1 MQTTPL
7 NRLATALADR
17 YRIEREVGQ
26 GGMATVYLAADL
38 KHDRQVAIKVLRPEL
53 AAVIGADRFL
63 SEIKTTANL
72 QHPHILPLF
81 DSGASDSFL
90 FYVMPYV
97 EGETVRDRID
107 REKQLPIADAVRI
120 AGEVAAALDYAH
132 RHGVIHRDIK
142 PENILL
148 HDGSALVADFGIA
161 LAASK
166 AGGTRMT
173 ETGMSLGTPH
183 YMSPEQA
190 MGEREI
196 TARSDVY
203 ALGCVLY
210 EMLLGEPPFTGPT
223 AQSIVA
229 KVMTA
234 EPAELSAQRKS
245 IPPEVEDAVLT
256 ALEKLPAD
264 RFATAAEFA
273 AALAGGP
280 TSSRSRRS
288 VRAEAVRPAA
298 RLPRLLS
305 LALVAMAAVTGW
317 ALLRQP
323 TAPAAPPS
331 RLALLTPGLGGS
343 GGSSLQR
350 WLAFSPDGGTVFFLA
365 LDADGF
371 NRLMRQPLSALEA
384 TPLNGTENLGSPII
398 SPDGRWLYAGNN
410 GSSYR
415 LPAGGGASS
424 PLPPQ
429 VTSTAGAGWGPDGT
443 FWFSPGPGLGRGLYA
458 LVNGDS
464 VARPIAD
471 DGNSLQMLQVLPGGR
486 RALVARKLAA
496 AAGPLLILDFRTGTT
511 TPLIEQQMVEAR
523 YTAGYL
529 LWVQLDGTLLA
540 APFDPE
546 HPAPVGPGLR
556 LAPGVS
562 VTGTGL
568 AQFAVAPN
576 GTVAYVPEEPRSLQ
590 FVDLSGAS
598 HPATAELHNYH
609 APEFSPDGRRLSVDF
624 NSADG
629 RDVWVLSLD
638 GGTLTRTTFDRDGHD
653 ATWTPDG
660 RFITYASIK
669 SGELG
674 LYRKRPGSAEA
685 AESLFASIH
694 LTYTGHWLRNGSAL
708 ITTGNDLRGDSHSD
722 IAILDS
728 AGRGPLRMVVASPF
742 QEQFPTL
749 SPDGRWLVFSS
760 DQSGEHQVYVRPLTG
775 DGDQIQVSLTGG
787 TEPLWSPDGKTLYY
801 RGREGGVDAMIAATV
816 RTMPE
821 LAIVERRTLFSMA
834 DYVSSTP
841 HANFAV
847 SPDGRTFALV
857 RRNPGTRIVIIQ
869 NLPALMR
876 ELQGTAGASR

>member
-1 MQTTPL
+1 VPTPL
-7 NRLATALADR
+7 PNRLAAALADR
-17 YRIEREVGQ
+17 YRIERELGE

-81 DSGASDSFL
+81 DSGAADSFL

-97 EGETVRDRID
+97 QGETVRDRID

-120 AGEVAAALDYAH
+120 ASEVAAALDYAH

-229 KVMTA
+229 KVMT
-234 EPAELSAQRKS
+234 EKPAGLIARRER
-245 IPPEVEDAVLT
+245 IPPEVEDTVLT

-264 RFATAAEFA
+264 RFASAAEFA
-273 AALAGGP
+273 AALQGHGTGP
-280 TSSRSRRS
+280 VRRVPPPGS
-288 VRAEAVRPAA
+288 AASLPRRLAPVLLVAAIGLALWGWLRPAPVP
-298 RLPRLLS
+298 L
-305 LALVAMAAVTGW
+305 
-317 ALLRQP
+317 
-323 TAPAAPPS
+323 PPS
-331 RLALLTPGLGGS
+331 RLALLIPGLGGS
-343 GGSSLQR
+343 GGSSMQR
-350 WLAFSPDGGTVFFLA
+350 WLTLSPDGGTVFFVG
-365 LDADGF
+365 LDADGA

-384 TPLNGTENLGSPII
+384 TPLDGTLNYGSPII
-398 SPDGRWLYAGNN
+398 SPDGRWLYASRNE

-424 PLPPQ
+424 PLPAEVPN
-429 VTSTAGAGWGPDGT
+429 TAGADWGPDGT
-443 FWFSPGPGLGRGLYA
+443 LWFSRGLGLGRGLYA

-464 VARPIAD
+464 IVRPIAD
-471 DGNSLQMLQVLPGGR
+471 DDDQLQMLQVLPGGR
-486 RALVARKLAA
+486 RALVGRKLSA
-496 AAGPLLILDFRTGTT
+496 AAGPLLLLDLRDGST

-540 APFDPE
+540 APFDPDR
-546 HPAPVGPGLR
+546 PGPVGPGLR

-568 AQFAVAPN
+568 AQLAVAPN

-598 HPATAELHNYH
+598 RPATAELHNYH
-609 APEFSPDGRRLSVDF
+609 APEFSPDGRRLSMDF
-624 NSADG
+624 NTADG
-629 RDVWVLSLD
+629 RDVWILSLD

-660 RFITYASIK
+660 RFITYSSVK
-669 SGELG
+669 SGNLG

-685 AESLFASIH
+685 ADSLFASVH
-694 LTYTGHWLRNGSAL
+694 SSYTGHWLRDGSAL
-708 ITTGNDLRGDSHSD
+708 ITTGNGLRGDSRSD

-728 AGRGPLRMVVASPF
+728 AGRGPLRAVVASPF
-742 QEQFPTL
+742 VEQFPAL
-749 SPDGRWLVFSS
+749 SRDDRWLAFAS
-760 DQSGEHQVYVRPLTG
+760 DQSGVFQVYVRPLTG

-787 TEPLWSPDGKTLYY
+787 SEPLWSPDGQTLYY
-801 RGREGGVDAMIAATV
+801 RGFENGIDAMIAATV
-816 RTMPE
+816 RTTPDF
-821 LAIVERRTLFSMA
+821 AVTARRALFSMA
-834 DYVSSTP
+834 DYVSTTP
-841 HANFAV
+841 HTNYAI
-847 SPDGRTFALV
+847 SPDGQTFALV

-869 NLPALMR
+869 NLPGLMQ
-876 ELQGTAGASR
+876 ELQGTAGAVR

>member
-1 MQTTPL
+1 MTDPL
-7 NRLATALADR
+7 SRLANALADR
-17 YRIEREVGQ
+17 YRIERELGE

-81 DSGASDSFL
+81 DSGAADGFL
-90 FYVMPYV
+90 YYVMPLV
-97 EGETVRDRID
+97 EGETVRDRIAH
-107 REKQLPIADAVRI
+107 EKQLPIADAVRI
-120 AGEVAAALDYAH
+120 ASEVASALDYAH
-132 RHGVIHRDIK
+132 RRGVIHRDIK

-229 KVMTA
+229 KVMT
-234 EPAELSAQRKS
+234 EKPAGLIARRER
-245 IPPEVEDAVLT
+245 IPPEVEDTVLT

-264 RFATAAEFA
+264 RFATASEFASALSGGGTPGTGSRSSRVLPSRPAAPLPRLIALGLFACTVA
-273 AALAGGP
+273 AALWGWL
-280 TSSRSRRS
+280 
-288 VRAEAVRPAA
+288 RPA
-298 RLPRLLS
+298 
-305 LALVAMAAVTGW
+305 
-317 ALLRQP
+317 P
-323 TAPAAPPS
+323 TPSPPS
-331 RLALLTPGLGGS
+331 RLALLAPGLGGS
-343 GGSSLQR
+343 GGSSTQR
-350 WLAFSPDGGTVFFLA
+350 WLALSPDGGTVYYVG
-365 LDADGF
+365 LDADGA
-371 NRLMRQPLSALEA
+371 NRLMRQSLSALEA
-384 TPLNGTENLGSPII
+384 TPLDGTTNYGSPLV
-398 SPDGRWLYAGNN
+398 SPDGRWLYAALNE
-410 GSSYR
+410 GSSFR
-415 LPAGGGASS
+415 LPAGGGATS
-424 PLPPQ
+424 PLPAA
-429 VTSTAGAGWGPDGT
+429 VTGTAGAAWGPDGIL
-443 FWFSPGPGLGRGLYA
+443 WFSPGTGLGRGLYA

-464 VARPIAD
+464 VAQPVAD
-471 DGNSLQMLQVLPGGR
+471 EGNSLQMLQVLPGGR
-486 RALVARKLAA
+486 HALVGRKLSA
-496 AAGPLLILDFRTGTT
+496 AAGPLLLLDLRNGST

-540 APFDPE
+540 APFDPDR
-546 HPAPVGPGLR
+546 PGPVGPGLR
-556 LAPGVS
+556 LAPDVS

-568 AQFAVAPN
+568 AQIAVAPN

-590 FVDLSGAS
+590 LVDLAGAAR
-598 HPATAELHNYH
+598 PATTELHNYH

-629 RDVWVLSLD
+629 RDVWILSLD

-653 ATWTPDG
+653 ATWTQDG
-660 RFITYASIK
+660 RFITYSSVK
-669 SGELG
+669 SGNLG
-674 LYRKRPGSAEA
+674 LYRKRPGSAEPP
-685 AESLFASIH
+685 ESLFASIH
-694 LTYTGHWLRNGSAL
+694 FTYTGHWLRDGSAL
-708 ITTGNDLRGDSHSD
+708 ITTGNDLRDNSRSD
-722 IAILDS
+722 IAVLDS
-728 AGRGPLRMVVASPF
+728 AGRGPLRIVVASPF
-742 QEQFPTL
+742 LEQFPAL
-749 SPDGRWLVFSS
+749 SPDGRWLAFSS

-775 DGDQIQVSLTGG
+775 DGDQTQVSVTGG
-787 TEPLWSPDGKTLYY
+787 IEPLWSPDGRTLYY
-801 RGREGGVDAMIAATV
+801 RGRENGVDAMIAATV
-816 RTMPE
+816 STTPE
-821 LAIVERRTLFSMA
+821 FTVAGRKSLFSMA
-834 DYVSSTP
+834 DYVGTTP
-841 HANFAV
+841 HTNHSI

-876 ELQGTAGASR
+876 QLQGTAGTAR

>member
-1 MQTTPL
+1 MADPL
-7 NRLATALADR
+7 PRLTTALADR
-17 YRIEREVGQ
+17 YRIERELGE

-81 DSGASDSFL
+81 DSGAADGFL
-90 FYVMPYV
+90 FYVMPLV
-97 EGETVRDRID
+97 KGETVRDRID

-120 AGEVAAALDYAH
+120 ASEVAAALDYAH

-161 LAASK
+161 LAVSTA
-166 AGGTRMT
+166 GTRMT

-234 EPAELSAQRKS
+234 EPSALSAQRKS
-245 IPPEVEDAVLT
+245 ISPEVEDAVLT

-273 AALAGGP
+273 AALSGGQ
-280 TSSRSRRS
+280 TSRTSRRS
-288 VRAEAVRPAA
+288 TRTQPPRRPAP
-298 RLPRLLS
+298 LPRLLL
-305 LALVAMAAVTGW
+305 LALLVMAAVTGW
-317 ALLRQP
+317 ALLRRP
-323 TAPAAPPS
+323 TAPEAPPS

-343 GGSSLQR
+343 GGSSSQR
-350 WLAFSPDGGTVFFLA
+350 WLTLSPDGGTVFFVA
-365 LDADGF
+365 LDAEGF

-384 TPLNGTENLGSPII
+384 TPLDGTWNYGSPLT
-398 SPDGRWLYAGNN
+398 SPDGRWLYAASSR

-424 PLPPQ
+424 PLPAE
-429 VTSTAGAGWGPDGT
+429 VTSTAGAAWGPDGT
-443 FWFSPGPGLGRGLYA
+443 LWFSPGSGLGRGLYA
-458 LVNGDS
+458 MVNGDS
-464 VARPIAD
+464 IVRPIAD
-471 DGNSLQMLQVLPGGR
+471 EDNSLQMLQVLPGGR
-486 RALVARKLAA
+486 HALVARKLSTS
-496 AAGPLLILDFRTGTT
+496 AGPLLLLDLRDGTT

-529 LWVQLDGTLLA
+529 VWVQLDGTLLA
-540 APFDPE
+540 APFDPD
-546 HPAPVGPGLR
+546 HPAPVGQGLR
-556 LAPGVS
+556 VAPGVS

-568 AQFAVAPN
+568 VQFAVAPN

-598 HPATAELHNYH
+598 RPATVELHNYH

-629 RDVWVLSLD
+629 RDVWILSLD

-660 RFITYASIK
+660 RFITYSSLK
-669 SGELG
+669 SGDLG

-694 LTYTGHWLRNGSAL
+694 FTYTGHWLRDGSAL
-708 ITTGNDLRGDSHSD
+708 VTTGNDLRGDSRSD

-749 SPDGRWLVFSS
+749 SPDGRWLAFSS

-801 RGREGGVDAMIAATV
+801 RGRENEIDAMIAAAV
-816 RTMPE
+816 RTTPDF
-821 LAIVERRTLFSMA
+821 AVAARRSLFSMA
-834 DYVSSTP
+834 DYVSTTP
-841 HANFAV
+841 HANYTI
-847 SPDGRTFALV
+847 SPDGKTFALV

-876 ELQGTAGASR
+876 ELQGSAGASR

>member
-7 NRLATALADR
+7 NRLTAALADR
-17 YRIEREVGQ
+17 YRIERELGQ

-53 AAVIGADRFL
+53 AAVIGAERFL

-81 DSGASDSFL
+81 DSGAADGFL
-90 FYVMPYV
+90 FYVMPLV
-97 EGETVRDRID
+97 VGETVRDRID
-107 REKQLPIADAVRI
+107 REKQLPITDAVRI
-120 AGEVAAALDYAH
+120 ASEVAAALDYAH

-161 LAASK
+161 LAVSTA
-166 AGGTRMT
+166 GTRMT

-229 KVMTA
+229 KVMT
-234 EPAELSAQRKS
+234 EKPAGLTARRER
-245 IPPEVEDAVLT
+245 IPLEVEGAVLT

-264 RFATAAEFA
+264 RFASAAEFA
-273 AALAGGP
+273 AALQGQGTGTMRRVQPRGP
-280 TSSRSRRS
+280 AASLPRRLS
-288 VRAEAVRPAA
+288 PVLLVAAIGLALWGWLRPA
-298 RLPRLLS
+298 P
-305 LALVAMAAVTGW
+305 V
-317 ALLRQP
+317 P
-323 TAPAAPPS
+323 PPPS
-331 RLALLTPGLGGS
+331 RLALLAPGLGGS
-343 GGSSLQR
+343 GGSSSQR
-350 WLAFSPDGGTVFFLA
+350 WLTLSPDGSTVFFVA
-365 LDADGF
+365 LDDEGF

-384 TPLNGTENLGSPII
+384 TPLDGTWNYGSPII
-398 SPDGRWLYAGNN
+398 SPDGRWLYAAKNE

-415 LPAGGGASS
+415 LPAGGGAPS
-424 PLPPQ
+424 PLPTA
-429 VTSTAGAGWGPDGT
+429 VTSTAGASWGPDGT
-443 FWFSPGPGLGRGLYA
+443 LWFSPGPGLGRGLFA
-458 LVNGDS
+458 LINGDS
-464 VARPIAD
+464 VIRPIAD
-471 DGNSLQMLQVLPGGR
+471 DDNSLQMLQVLPGGR
-486 RALVARKLAA
+486 RALVARKLSTS
-496 AAGPLLILDFRTGTT
+496 AGPLLLLDLRDGTI

-546 HPAPVGPGLR
+546 RPAPVGPGLR

-568 AQFAVAPN
+568 VQFAVAPN

-598 HPATAELHNYH
+598 RPATAELHNYH

-624 NSADG
+624 NNADG
-629 RDVWVLSLD
+629 RDVWILSLD

-660 RFITYASIK
+660 RFITYSSIK

-694 LTYTGHWLRNGSAL
+694 FTYTGHWLRDGSAL
-708 ITTGNDLRGDSHSD
+708 ITTGNDLRGYSRSD

-742 QEQFPTL
+742 LEQFPTL
-749 SPDGRWLVFSS
+749 SPDDRWLAFSS
-760 DQSGEHQVYVRPLTG
+760 DQSGDHQVYVRPLTG
-775 DGDQIQVSLTGG
+775 DGDQVQVSLTGG

-801 RGREGGVDAMIAATV
+801 RGRENGIDAMMAATV
-816 RTMPE
+816 RTTPDF
-821 LAIVERRTLFSMA
+821 AVTARRSLFSMA
-834 DYVSSTP
+834 DYVSTTP
-841 HANFAV
+841 HTNYAI
-847 SPDGRTFALV
+847 SPDGQTFALV

-869 NLPALMR
+869 NLPALMNQ
-876 ELQGTAGASR
+876 LQGSAGADR

>member
-1 MQTTPL
+1 MTDL
-7 NRLATALADR
+7 ARLTAALADR
-17 YRIEREVGQ
+17 YRLERELGE

-81 DSGASDSFL
+81 DSGAADGFL

-97 EGETVRDRID
+97 QGETVRDRID
-107 REKQLPIADAVRI
+107 REKQLPIVDAVRI
-120 AGEVAAALDYAH
+120 ATEVATALDYAH

-229 KVMTA
+229 KVMT
-234 EPAELSAQRKS
+234 EKPAGLVARRER
-245 IPPEVEDAVLT
+245 IPPEVEDTVLT

-264 RFATAAEFA
+264 RFATAAEFV
-273 AALAGGP
+273 AALQGHGSGP
-280 TSSRSRRS
+280 VRR
-288 VRAEAVRPAA
+288 VPPPRPAA
-298 RLPRLLS
+298 SLPRRLSPVLL
-305 LALVAMAAVTGW
+305 MAAIGVALWGW
-317 ALLRQP
+317 LRP
-323 TAPAAPPS
+323 APVPPPPS
-331 RLALLTPGLGGS
+331 RLALLAPGLGGS
-343 GGSSLQR
+343 GGSSVQR
-350 WLAFSPDGGTVFFLA
+350 WLTLSPDGGTVFFVG
-365 LDADGF
+365 LDADGA

-384 TPLNGTENLGSPII
+384 TPLDGTVNYGSPII
-398 SPDGRWLYAGNN
+398 SPDGRWLYAALNE

-415 LPAGGGASS
+415 LPVGGGTPS
-424 PLPPQ
+424 PLPAR
-429 VTSTAGAGWGPDGT
+429 VSSTAGAAWAPDGAL
-443 FWFSPGPGLGRGLYA
+443 WFSPGPGLGRGLFT
-458 LVNGDS
+458 LTTSDS
-464 VARPIAD
+464 VIEPLAD
-471 DGNSLQMLQVLPGGR
+471 QNNSLQMLQVLPGGR
-486 RALVARKLAA
+486 HALVGRKLAA
-496 AAGPLLILDFRTGTT
+496 AAGPLLLLDLRDGTT
-511 TPLIEQQMVEAR
+511 TSLMDQQMVEAR

-546 HPAPVGPGLR
+546 HPGPVGPGLR

-568 AQFAVAPN
+568 AQFAVAAN

-590 FVDLSGAS
+590 FVDLSGAAR
-598 HPATAELHNYH
+598 PATAELRNYH
-609 APEFSPDGRRLSVDF
+609 APEFSPDGRRISMDF
-624 NSADG
+624 NTADG
-629 RDVWVLSLD
+629 RDVWILSLD

-660 RFITYASIK
+660 RFITYSSVK
-669 SGELG
+669 SGNLG
-674 LYRKRPGSAEA
+674 VYRKRPGSAEA

-694 LTYTGHWLRNGSAL
+694 LTYTGHWLRDGSAL
-708 ITTGNDLRGDSHSD
+708 VTTGNDLHVDSHSD
-722 IAILDS
+722 LALLDS
-728 AGRGPLRMVVASPF
+728 AGRGPLRAVLASPF
-742 QEQFPTL
+742 QEQYPSL
-749 SPDGRWLVFSS
+749 SPDGRWLAFTS
-760 DQSGEHQVYVRPLTG
+760 DQSGEHQVYVRPLAG
-775 DGDQIQVSLTGG
+775 DGDQVQVSLTGG
-787 TEPLWSPDGKTLYY
+787 IEPLWSPDGRTLYY
-801 RGREGGVDAMIAATV
+801 RGRENGVDEMTAASV
-816 RTMPE
+816 RTTPE
-821 LAIVERRTLFSMA
+821 FAVTARRRLFSMA
-834 DYVSSTP
+834 DYVSTTP
-841 HANFAV
+841 HTNFAI

-869 NLPALMR
+869 NLPGLMR
-876 ELQGTAGASR
+876 ELQGTAGAVR